1 VLASSCQRTS
11 ANCPSVS
18 PHFRRLRVQKYHLFP
33 IPQALFFKIFHQ
45 NSHHADLQQEN
56 FSAQSY
62 KSQENNPKNQQ

>member
-11 ANCPSVS
+11 ANSPALS

-33 IPQALFFKIFHQ
+33 IPQALFSKIFRQ
-45 NSHHADLQQEN
+45 NIQLTVNQQEN
-56 FSAQSY
+56 FSAQPY